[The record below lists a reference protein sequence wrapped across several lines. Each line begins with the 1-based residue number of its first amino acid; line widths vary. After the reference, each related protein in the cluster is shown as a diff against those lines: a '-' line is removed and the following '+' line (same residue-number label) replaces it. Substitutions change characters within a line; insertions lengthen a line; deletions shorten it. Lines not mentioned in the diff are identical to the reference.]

1 MIKAGLLIPFI
12 CYDLFMKKESAP
24 NRIES
29 ISKIYEY
36 GNENL
41 QGHEYVDRF
50 EGLTLK
56 QEARFDGLI
65 GKLALKFLEGRGE

>member
-1 MIKAGLLIPFI
+1 MIKAGLLTPFV
-12 CYDLFMKKESAP
+12 CYDLYMKKDSAP

-41 QGHEYVDRF
+41 QGHEYLDRF
-50 EGLTLK
+50 EGLTG
-56 QEARFDGLI
+56 RFLSCQWCWWS
-65 GKLALKFLEGRGE
+65 AHQ